1 MPKPKISKSEY
12 EKMLKTLEK
21 SGREGLGQYANHFM
35 GLLGAVGGAAA
46 APAIA
51 GFFGVGAAPTVLG
64 GIAQFFGYSLA
75 AATPV
80 GWIIGAGVAGG
91 VLAYGV
97 GTLIYQGGIHTQRR
111 KILKENILEK
121 IKSFRESSFQQS
133 EDEKFKNVIRV
144 LTIAEHQEKFSREN
158 GMYLIA
164 ALNANLI
171 TPENALQLCEGLVTG
186 QIKSLKA

>member
-1 MPKPKISKSEY
+1 MAKPKISQAEY
-12 EKMLKTLEK
+12 EKMLKTLER
-21 SGREGLGQYANHFM
+21 SGREGLGQYAHHFI

-51 GFFGVGAAPTVLG
+51 GLFGVGAAPAVFG
-64 GIAQFFGYSLA
+64 GIAQFFGYGLVA
-75 AATPV
+75 ALPV

-91 VLAYGV
+91 ALAYGV
-97 GTLIYQGGIHTQRR
+97 GALIHQGGINTQRR

-144 LTIAEHQEKFSREN
+144 LTIAEYQKRFPREN

-164 ALNANLI
+164 ALNTNQI
-171 TPENALQLCEGLVTG
+171 TPENALQLCEGLITG
-186 QIKSLKA
+186 QIKSLVA